1 MKKIYLAEDTIS
13 KNELNSLAS
22 WIVNANQLTKGRLCK
37 KFENL
42 FAQWQGSKF
51 AIFVNSGSSA
61 NLLMVQALYEQG
73 KLKNKKV
80 IYVNY
85 ELPKSF
91 IVCRD
96 KIYVCPLNTATLF
109 KRCK

>member
-1 MKKIYLAEDTIS
+1 MYIYIGGDTAIS
-13 KNELNSLAS
+13 TRDIIGVFDMDTST
-22 WIVNANQLTKGRLCK
+22 VNKATRDYLTKAEKEKR
-37 KFENL
+37 
-42 FAQWQGSKF
+42 
-51 AIFVNSGSSA
+51 
-61 NLLMVQALYEQG
+61 
-73 KLKNKKV
+73 V

-96 KIYVCPLNTATLF
+96 KIYVCPLNTATIL

>member
-1 MKKIYLAEDTIS
+1 MYIYLGGNTAISTSDIIGVFDMDTS
-13 KNELNSLAS
+13 T
-22 WIVNANQLTKGRLCK
+22 VNKATRDYLTKAEKEKR
-37 KFENL
+37 
-42 FAQWQGSKF
+42 
-51 AIFVNSGSSA
+51 
-61 NLLMVQALYEQG
+61 
-73 KLKNKKV
+73 V

-96 KIYVCPLNTATLF
+96 KIYVCPLNTATIL

>member
-1 MKKIYLAEDTIS
+1 MYIYLGGDTAIS
-13 KNELNSLAS
+13 TRD
-22 WIVNANQLTKGRLCK
+22 IVGVFDMDTSTVNKATRDYLTKAEKEKR
-37 KFENL
+37 
-42 FAQWQGSKF
+42 
-51 AIFVNSGSSA
+51 
-61 NLLMVQALYEQG
+61 
-73 KLKNKKV
+73 V

-96 KIYVCPLNTATLF
+96 KIYVCPLNTATIL